1 MFCYQCEET
10 LNGKGCTKKG
20 ICGKDEETANLI
32 DLLIYLCKGIS
43 VRNVPAMENGA
54 GNPDAGK
61 FIMDSLFTTLTNVNF
76 DKDRYYQLIS
86 EAIAIRDK
94 IPKAAGSEHDACT
107 WKPKDKSE
115 VEEKAKLVGVLLT
128 ENEDVRS
135 LRELLVYGLKGVSAY
150 YHHAAILGFT
160 DDEIP
165 AFVQKGLASTLKDLS
180 VDEMTGLVLECGG
193 VGVKTLELLDRAHTT
208 TFGKPEIT
216 TVKTTVRDR
225 PGILITGHDLL
236 DLKMLLEQTKGT
248 GVDVYTH
255 GEMLPAH
262 GYPAFKGIE
271 NLVGNYGRS
280 WWHQKEEFESFNGPV
295 LITTNCIVPPKD
307 SYKDRVYTTSVVGYP
322 GLKHIKADEK
332 GHKDFSALIEQAK
345 KCSPPEAVG
354 NESDLITGCAHD
366 AVLALA
372 GPVTDAIKNG
382 AIRRFIVM
390 AGCDGRHREREYYT
404 EFAKALP
411 ADTVILTAGC
421 AKYRY
426 NSLGLG
432 DIGGI
437 PRVLDAGQCNDSY
450 SLVVIAKALAEAFG
464 VDINELPVSYNIAW
478 YEQKA
483 VLVLLALLNLG
494 IKNITIGP
502 VLPAF
507 VSPAVLDVLVK
518 NFGLGKNS
526 TVEEDLKK
534 MVPQ

>member
-1 MFCYQCEET
+1 MFCYQCEEA
-10 LNGKGCTKKG
+10 LNQKGCTKRG

-32 DLLIYLCKGIS
+32 DLLIYLCRGIS
-43 VRNVPAMENGA
+43 ARNLPAMEKGA
-54 GNPDAGK
+54 ENKKAGT
-61 FIMDSLFTTLTNVNF
+61 FIMDSLFMTLTNVNF
-76 DKDRYYQLIS
+76 DKDRYFEMID
-86 EAIAIRDK
+86 EAIKLRDSL
-94 IPKAAGSEHDACT
+94 PPAANSEHDACT
-107 WKPKDKSE
+107 WKPKNRAE
-115 VEEKAKLVGVLLT
+115 IEEKAKHVGVLST
-128 ENEDVRS
+128 QNEDVRS
-135 LRELLVYGLKGVSAY
+135 LRELLIYGLKGVSAY
-150 YHHAAILGFT
+150 YHHAQLLGYN
-160 DDEIP
+160 DEEIP
-165 AFVQKGLASTLKDLS
+165 KFVQKGLLSTIQELS
-180 VDEMTGLVLECGG
+180 VPEMTGLVLECGG
-193 VGVKTLELLDRAHTT
+193 VGVKTLELLDRAHTE

-225 PGILITGHDLL
+225 PAILITGHDLL
-236 DLKMLLEQTKGT
+236 DMKMLLEQTKGT

-255 GEMLPAH
+255 GEMLPVH
-262 GYPAFKGIE
+262 GYPAFKGID
-271 NLVGNYGRS
+271 NLIGNYGSS
-280 WWHQKEEFESFNGPV
+280 WWHQREEFESFSGPV

-322 GLKHIKADEK
+322 GLKHINADEK

-345 KCSPPEAVG
+345 KCKPPLPVG
-354 NESDLITGCAHD
+354 NGNDLITGCAHD

-382 AIRRFIVM
+382 AIKRFIVM
-390 AGCDGRHREREYYT
+390 AGCDGRHKEREYYT

-411 ADTVILTAGC
+411 KDTVILTAGC

-483 VLVLLALLNLG
+483 VLVLLALLHLG
-494 IKNITIGP
+494 IKDIAIGP
-502 VLPAF
+502 YLPAF

-518 NFGLGKNS
+518 NFGLSKNS